1 MRFLVF
7 IIYIYLLNLN
17 AWNSIESDDSFTI
30 YNLVKVF
37 MSQQDQK
44 VIAESED
51 VTRFF
56 IIGDYGELS
65 NYLNILKVSIL
76 IVPTCTPYNQ
86 IMSFFN
92 N

>member
-1 MRFLVF
+1 
-7 IIYIYLLNLN
+7 
-17 AWNSIESDDSFTI
+17 
-30 YNLVKVF
+30 

-56 IIGDYGELS
+56 IIEDYGELS
-65 NYLNILKVSIL
+65 NYLNILKVFVL
-76 IVPTCTPYNQ
+76 IVPTCTPLQPNYVC
-86 IMSFFN
+86 FFN